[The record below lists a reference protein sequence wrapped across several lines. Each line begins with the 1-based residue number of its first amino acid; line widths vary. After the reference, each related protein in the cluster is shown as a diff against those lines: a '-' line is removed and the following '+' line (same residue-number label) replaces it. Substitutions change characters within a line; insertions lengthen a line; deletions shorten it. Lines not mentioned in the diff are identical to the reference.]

1 MSETFFPV
9 NDLMRRK
16 LQTILVITSLSL
28 SLASTLF
35 LLLSSDKIGFG
46 ISLMVEGRLSAG
58 FSIVFSRFI
67 IFICLLV
74 FTAGAIFISFMV
86 FAMMAQ
92 RIRDIGLM
100 RAAGCPNNL
109 IFGYFMNELLIVAF
123 ISCFLG
129 VILGL
134 SIDFALANI
143 LKVSGFQISQK
154 PNNFW
159 LVLLVSAT
167 YFILLLVFGLKPIL
181 NAVKIEPAKALSP
194 TYYLGVNAESSFRI
208 FSKHG
213 LTFKLALRSLFRRK
227 SATIRILS
235 CLTTVFL
242 LVTVAVAGGIIA
254 DQTTK
259 SWVEKA
265 VGKKV
270 ILIAHREM
278 CSQYTLLLSKFYEN
292 KEIAAF
298 NYTESKYSIPKEII
312 NQLNLMSDNISM
324 ETRLIT
330 FKRIKEVSG
339 YIIDSETGAITSVGK
354 DREGESLIVGIEPE
368 KTLGEWFME
377 GEFFMEGQSG
387 KAVIGDSIANKMF
400 TMPLNQSIRLYGHY
414 FDIVGVCLDP
424 INNGNVTYVPLK
436 DLQNILDVSEPNLI
450 MVKVKPSANRAAI
463 LNEIRAKVKA
473 LNSNFEVLEL
483 DEELSKCLAF
493 LGYIWFTI
501 MFLPSLSLASAALC
515 FIGYVM
521 LAITEQHQEFGI
533 LRALGAKP
541 KTIFKIIA
549 IQNLVVLLSS
559 YACGVSF
566 GIITTLLIL
575 VQKPIVTSYT
585 VIQIA
590 GWLLAA
596 LTTTFIL
603 SLYPAARFAR
613 KPTLEVLTQ
622 P

>member
-1 MSETFFPV
+1 
-9 NDLMRRK
+9 
-16 LQTILVITSLSL
+16 
-28 SLASTLF
+28 
-35 LLLSSDKIGFG
+35 
-46 ISLMVEGRLSAG
+46 
-58 FSIVFSRFI
+58 
-67 IFICLLV
+67 
-74 FTAGAIFISFMV
+74 MV
-86 FAMMAQ
+86 FAMMSQ

-100 RAAGCPNNL
+100 RAAGCPNDL
-109 IFGYFMNELLIVAF
+109 VFGYFMNELLIVAF

-134 SIDFALANI
+134 ATDFALTNI
-143 LKVSGFQISQK
+143 LKGLGFQISQK
-154 PNNFW
+154 SANFW
-159 LVLLVSAT
+159 LILLFFAV
-167 YFILLLVFGLKPIL
+167 YFILVLIFGAKPIL
-181 NAVKIEPAKALSP
+181 DVTKIEPVKALSP
-194 TYYLGVNAESSFRI
+194 TYYLGVDAESSFRI
-208 FSKHG
+208 FSKRG
-213 LTFKLALRSLFRRK
+213 LTFKVALRSLFRRK
-227 SATIRILS
+227 SATIRIIL

-265 VGKKV
+265 VGKN
-270 ILIAHREM
+270 ILLIAHREM
-278 CSQYTLLLSKFYEN
+278 CSQYTLLLSKFY
-292 KEIAAF
+292 KSKGIAAF
-298 NYTESKYSIPKEII
+298 NYTESKYLIPDEIL
-312 NQLNLMSDNISM
+312 NRLNLMSDNISM

-330 FKRIKEVSG
+330 FTRIKEVPG
-339 YIIDSETGAITSVGK
+339 YIIDSETGAMISVGK

-368 KTLGEWFME
+368 KTFGEWFTD
-377 GEFFMEGQSG
+377 GEFFMEGQKG

-400 TMPLNQSIRLYGHY
+400 TMPLNQSLQLYGHY

-436 DLQNILDVSEPNLI
+436 DLQNIVGVSKPNLI
-450 MVKVKPSANRAAI
+450 MVKVKPSANRAAV
-463 LNEIRAKVKA
+463 LNEIRTNINAV
-473 LNSNFEVLEL
+473 NSDFEVLEL
-483 DEELSKCLAF
+483 DEVLDKCLAF

-501 MFLPSLSLASAALC
+501 MFLPLFSLASAALC

-541 KTIFKIIA
+541 KTILKIVA

-566 GIITTLLIL
+566 GIIITLLIL
-575 VQKPIVTSYT
+575 VQKPLVTSYT

-596 LTTTFIL
+596 LTATFIL

-613 KPTLEVLTQ
+613 KPTHEVLTQ

>member
-1 MSETFFPV
+1 
-9 NDLMRRK
+9 
-16 LQTILVITSLSL
+16 
-28 SLASTLF
+28 
-35 LLLSSDKIGFG
+35 
-46 ISLMVEGRLSAG
+46 
-58 FSIVFSRFI
+58 
-67 IFICLLV
+67 
-74 FTAGAIFISFMV
+74 
-86 FAMMAQ
+86 
-92 RIRDIGLM
+92 M
-100 RAAGCPNNL
+100 RAAGCPNDL

-134 SIDFALANI
+134 ATDFALTNI
-143 LKVSGFQISQK
+143 LKGLGFQISQK
-154 PNNFW
+154 PTNFW
-159 LVLLVSAT
+159 LILLVFAV
-167 YFILLLVFGLKPIL
+167 YFILVLIFGAKPIL
-181 NAVKIEPAKALSP
+181 DATKIEPAKAFSP
-194 TYYLGVNAESSFRI
+194 TYYLGVDAESSFRI
-208 FSKHG
+208 FSKRG
-213 LTFKLALRSLFRRK
+213 LTVKVALRSLFRRK
-227 SATIRILS
+227 SATIRILL
-235 CLTTVFL
+235 CLTVVFL

-265 VGKKV
+265 VGKNIV
-270 ILIAHREM
+270 LIAHKEM

-298 NYTESKYSIPKEII
+298 NYTESKYLIPDEIL
-312 NQLNLMSDNISM
+312 NWLNLKSDNISM

-330 FKRIKEVSG
+330 FTHIKEAPG
-339 YIIDSETGAITSVGK
+339 YIINSETGATTSVGK
-354 DREGESLIVGIEPE
+354 DREGESLIVGVQPE
-368 KTLGEWFME
+368 KTLGEWFMD
-377 GEFFMEGQSG
+377 GEFLMEGQNG

-400 TMPLNQSIRLYGHY
+400 TMPLNQSLQLYGHY

-424 INNGNVTYVPLK
+424 INNGNVTYVPLE
-436 DLQNILDVSEPNLI
+436 DLQNVIGVSKPNI
-450 MVKVKPSANRAAI
+450 VMVKVKPSANRTAI
-463 LNEIRAKVKA
+463 LNDIRANVNA
-473 LNSNFEVLEL
+473 VNSNFEVLEL
-483 DEELSKCLAF
+483 DEVLGKCLAF

-501 MFLPSLSLASAALC
+501 MFLPLFSLASAALC

-533 LRALGAKP
+533 LRALGAEP
-541 KTIFKIIA
+541 KTIVKIVA

-566 GIITTLLIL
+566 GIIITLLIL
-575 VQKPIVTSYT
+575 VQKPLVTSYT

-596 LTTTFIL
+596 LTATFI
-603 SLYPAARFAR
+603 SSIYPAARFAR

>member
-1 MSETFFPV
+1 
-9 NDLMRRK
+9 
-16 LQTILVITSLSL
+16 
-28 SLASTLF
+28 
-35 LLLSSDKIGFG
+35 
-46 ISLMVEGRLSAG
+46 MVEGRLSAG
-58 FSIVFSRFI
+58 FSTVFSRFI
-67 IFICLLV
+67 VFIGFLV

-86 FAMMAQ
+86 FAMTSQ

-100 RAAGCPNNL
+100 RAAGCPNDL

-134 SIDFALANI
+134 ATDFALTNI
-143 LKVSGFQISQK
+143 LKGLGFQISQK
-154 PNNFW
+154 PTNFW
-159 LVLLVSAT
+159 LILLVFAV
-167 YFILLLVFGLKPIL
+167 YFILVLIFGAKPIL
-181 NAVKIEPAKALSP
+181 DATKIEPAKAFSP
-194 TYYLGVNAESSFRI
+194 TYYLGVDAESSFRI
-208 FSKHG
+208 FSKRG
-213 LTFKLALRSLFRRK
+213 LTVKVALRSLFRRK
-227 SATIRILS
+227 SATIRILL
-235 CLTTVFL
+235 CLTVVFL

-265 VGKKV
+265 VGKNIV
-270 ILIAHREM
+270 LIAHKEM

-298 NYTESKYSIPKEII
+298 NYTESKYLIPDEIL
-312 NQLNLMSDNISM
+312 NWLNLKSDNISM

-330 FKRIKEVSG
+330 FTHIKEAPG
-339 YIIDSETGAITSVGK
+339 YIINSETGATTSVGK
-354 DREGESLIVGIEPE
+354 DREGESLIVGVQPE
-368 KTLGEWFME
+368 KTLGEWFMD
-377 GEFFMEGQSG
+377 GEFLMEGQNG

-400 TMPLNQSIRLYGHY
+400 TMPLNQSLQLYGHY

-424 INNGNVTYVPLK
+424 INNGNVTYVPLE
-436 DLQNILDVSEPNLI
+436 DLQNVIGVSKPNI
-450 MVKVKPSANRAAI
+450 VMVKVKPSANRTAI
-463 LNEIRAKVKA
+463 LNDIRANVNA
-473 LNSNFEVLEL
+473 VNSNFEVLEL
-483 DEELSKCLAF
+483 DEVLGKCLAF

-501 MFLPSLSLASAALC
+501 MFLPLFSLASAALC

-533 LRALGAKP
+533 LRALGAEP
-541 KTIFKIIA
+541 KTIVKIVA

-566 GIITTLLIL
+566 GIIITLLIL
-575 VQKPIVTSYT
+575 VQKPLVTSYT

-596 LTTTFIL
+596 LTATFIL
-603 SLYPAARFAR
+603 SIYPAARFAR

>member
-1 MSETFFPV
+1 
-9 NDLMRRK
+9 
-16 LQTILVITSLSL
+16 
-28 SLASTLF
+28 
-35 LLLSSDKIGFG
+35 
-46 ISLMVEGRLSAG
+46 MVEGRLSAG
-58 FSIVFSRFI
+58 FSTVFSRFI
-67 IFICLLV
+67 VFIGFLV

-86 FAMMAQ
+86 FAMTSQ

-100 RAAGCPNNL
+100 RAAGCPNDL

-134 SIDFALANI
+134 ATDFALTNI
-143 LKVSGFQISQK
+143 LKGLGFQISQK
-154 PNNFW
+154 PTNFW
-159 LVLLVSAT
+159 LILLVFAV
-167 YFILLLVFGLKPIL
+167 YFILVLIFGAKPIL
-181 NAVKIEPAKALSP
+181 DATKIEPAKAFSP
-194 TYYLGVNAESSFRI
+194 TYYLGVDAESSFRI
-208 FSKHG
+208 FSKRG
-213 LTFKLALRSLFRRK
+213 LTVKVALRSLFRRK
-227 SATIRILS
+227 SATIRILL
-235 CLTTVFL
+235 CLTVVFL

-265 VGKKV
+265 VGKNIV
-270 ILIAHREM
+270 LIAHKEM

-298 NYTESKYSIPKEII
+298 NYTESKYLIPDEIL
-312 NQLNLMSDNISM
+312 NWLNLKSDNISM

-330 FKRIKEVSG
+330 FTHIKEAPG
-339 YIIDSETGAITSVGK
+339 YIINSETGATTSVGK
-354 DREGESLIVGIEPE
+354 DREGESLIVGVQPE
-368 KTLGEWFME
+368 KTLGEWFMD
-377 GEFFMEGQSG
+377 GEFLMEGQNG

-400 TMPLNQSIRLYGHY
+400 TMPLNQSLQLYGHY

-424 INNGNVTYVPLK
+424 INNGNVTYVPLE
-436 DLQNILDVSEPNLI
+436 DLQNVIGVSKPNI
-450 MVKVKPSANRAAI
+450 VMVKVKPSANRTAI
-463 LNEIRAKVKA
+463 LNDIRANVNA
-473 LNSNFEVLEL
+473 VNSNFEVLEL
-483 DEELSKCLAF
+483 DEVLGKCLAF

-501 MFLPSLSLASAALC
+501 MFLPLFSLASAALC

-533 LRALGAKP
+533 LRALGAEP
-541 KTIFKIIA
+541 KTIVKIVA

-566 GIITTLLIL
+566 GIIITLLIL
-575 VQKPIVTSYT
+575 VQKPLVTSYT

-596 LTTTFIL
+596 LTATFI
-603 SLYPAARFAR
+603 SSIYPAARFAR